1 MVHLRGLCTISDNK
15 TQTRLNIMYQSYSVD
30 KRDDGGPEMTW
41 REVLNKVADKDLWD
55 GVKREQRPE
64 WQKYLSKADEISR
77 KPRKPISKVG
87 LFPTPKLHVLFS

>member
-1 MVHLRGLCTISDNK
+1 MQSKRLHISDNK
-15 TQTRLNIMYQSYSVD
+15 SQTRLNKMYQSYSVD
-30 KRDDGGPEMTW
+30 KRDDGGQEMTW

-77 KPRKPISKVG
+77 KPRRPISKVR
-87 LFPTPKLHVLFS
+87 LPI